1 MMRNLYV
8 QAFNFLGGERFIFD
22 SHPGDFGVYFMTEE
36 NLVKYHAGRTD
47 FSAEMIDPLSK
58 ELLAG
63 HPGRCYLVSG
73 RRLDGGY
80 TVRRGVSDR
89 RGVLDMKRFN
99 MGQETAR

>member
-1 MMRNLYV
+1 MAL
-8 QAFNFLGGERFIFD
+8 Q
-22 SHPGDFGVYFMTEE
+22 
-36 NLVKYHAGRTD
+36 RTD
-47 FSAEMIDPLSK
+47 FSAGLIDPLSK

-63 HPGRCYLVSG
+63 YPGRCYLVSG

-80 TVRRGVSDR
+80 TVRRGVRDR